1 MFNRTGITKES
12 VLNTKQILADV
23 NFQSSVGIV
32 VAQAAATEVNGR
44 KIVKAGTMLK
54 GDLKKRTTAF
64 TKATGSTDAVGVLL
78 HDVDVTNST
87 KGGNGTLLIAGVV
100 NVDRVDADVKAT
112 LTKDFGM
119 IKFIAD

>member
-12 VLNTKQILADV
+12 VLNARQILADV
-23 NFQSSVGIV
+23 NFQISVGIV

-54 GDLKKRTTAF
+54 GDLKKRTIAF
-64 TKATGSTDAVGVLL
+64 TKATDSTDAVGVLL
-78 HDVDVTNST
+78 HDIDVTNSP
-87 KGGNGTLLIAGVV
+87 KGGNGTLLIVGVV
-100 NVDRVDADVKAT
+100 NVDRVDADVKNT